1 MSSDGPPTGTS
12 VQERIDALLA
22 LHPKGYDLSLDRIKR
37 LLARLD
43 NPQDR
48 LPPVIHV
55 AGTNGKGS
63 TIAFIR
69 SILEAAGLSV
79 HVHTSPHL
87 VRWNERYRIAGTLA
101 RDQMICD
108 AIDRV
113 AKANAGQNITVFEI
127 LTAVGFLLFA
137 ENPADACLMEVG
149 LGGRLDCTNVMK
161 DVAVS
166 VIAPVSMDH
175 EMHLGDTIA
184 KIAFEKAGII
194 RDTTPVIC
202 GPQEDEALT
211 VIERQAARH
220 RAPLKASGEHFHAMV
235 ENGRLLFQDEAVLI
249 DLALPR
255 LHGPHQ
261 IDNAGTA
268 IAASRVFAQ
277 TQGIALTNAQIDT
290 GIASAS
296 WPARMQLLATGK
308 LVDLLPDNTEL
319 WLDGGHNVGAAEMVA
334 RHFCELNDRHSLP
347 LIVICAMLNTKNPS
361 AYFEQLKG
369 LVRKIYTVPIVSSDA
384 GVAPADLAQVA
395 QEAGIDA
402 TACDGLL
409 GALNLAVSENPLMRV
424 LIAGSLYVAGEAL
437 ERNDAF
443 PD

>member
-1 MSSDGPPTGTS
+1 MIAASP
-12 VQERIDALLA
+12 VQERIDALLD
-22 LHPKGYDLSLDRIKR
+22 LHPKGYDLSLERITA
-37 LLARLD
+37 LLAKLD

-48 LPPVIHV
+48 LPSVIHV

-69 SILEAAGLSV
+69 SILEAADLSA

-101 RDQMICD
+101 SDDLICN

-113 AKANAGQNITVFEI
+113 AAANAGHNITVFEI

-137 ENPADACLMEVG
+137 EAPADVCLMEVG
-149 LGGRLDCTNVMK
+149 LGGRFDSTNVMK
-161 DVAVS
+161 NVAVS

-184 KIAFEKAGII
+184 KIAYEKAGII
-194 RDTTPVIC
+194 QDATPVIC
-202 GPQEDEALT
+202 GPQQDEALT

-220 RAPLKASGEHFHAMV
+220 RAPLKASGEHFHAMA
-235 ENGRLLFQDEAVLI
+235 ENGRLLFQDEAGLI

-268 IAASRVFAQ
+268 IAAARAFAQ
-277 TQGIALTNAQIDT
+277 TQGVELTEVQVDAGVVN
-290 GIASAS
+290 AS
-296 WPARMQLLATGK
+296 WPARMQLLSNGN

-319 WLDGGHNVGAAEMVA
+319 WLDGGHNEGAAAVVA

-347 LIVICAMLNTKNPS
+347 LIVICAMLTTKNPA
-361 AYFEQLKG
+361 AYFDHFKG
-369 LVRKIYTVPIVSSDA
+369 LVKKVYTVPIISSEV
-384 GVAPADLAQVA
+384 GISPADLAEHA
-395 QEAGIDA
+395 RDAGIDA
-402 TACDGLL
+402 VDCDGLE
-409 GALNLAVSENPLMRV
+409 NAVNRAATEHPEMRV

-437 ERNDAF
+437 EKNGTF